1 MKNMASMDL
10 FGNIIPEK
18 MTGKKFEKHIENIL
32 KRQGYEVTPQANIG
46 VQFKKKKHILDLL
59 VNGRLLV
66 SVKWQEVGGT
76 AEEKV
81 VFEMF
86 KLQDKINSGAYEK
99 GFIVR
104 GGPGWTIYE
113 QLLKACEPYSNIT
126 LLRYE
131 DDKTL
136 SIIRNEI

>member
-1 MKNMASMDL
+1 M
-10 FGNIIPEK
+10 
-18 MTGKKFEKHIENIL
+18 
-32 KRQGYEVTPQANIG
+32 
-46 VQFKKKKHILDLL
+46 L

-99 GFIVR
+99 GFIVI